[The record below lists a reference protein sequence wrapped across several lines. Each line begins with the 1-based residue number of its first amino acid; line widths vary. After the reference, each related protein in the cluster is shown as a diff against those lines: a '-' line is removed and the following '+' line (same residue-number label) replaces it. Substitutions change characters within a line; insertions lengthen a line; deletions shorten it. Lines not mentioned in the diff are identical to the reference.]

1 MACGRE
7 PASNTPVSNNTPI
20 LGTWQLISGMVI
32 EKGDTTLTDYTQDKS
47 FIKIIND
54 THFSF
59 LGHDL
64 TKKTDST
71 AFFSS
76 GGGRYTLTDSLYTE
90 QLEYCSDRQWEGH
103 TFTFIV
109 TIKDDTLI
117 QRGVEK
123 VESAGI
129 NRVNQ
134 EKYIKVKN

>member
-103 TFTFIV
+103 AFTFIV